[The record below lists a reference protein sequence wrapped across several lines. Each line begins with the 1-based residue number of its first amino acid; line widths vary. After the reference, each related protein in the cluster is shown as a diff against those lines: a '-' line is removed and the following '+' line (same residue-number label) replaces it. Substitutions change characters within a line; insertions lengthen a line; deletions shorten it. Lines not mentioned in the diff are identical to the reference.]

1 MSRAK
6 ALAVVVLLLSYGAV
20 GARQPAVRSA
30 VRLPVSARVLASSL
44 GLPASDTATL
54 LLHVVRLVHVAPDQ
68 GSQARH
74 GQEALHAVLSAL
86 RDRKAESVPL
96 PLDPSIW
103 RDTILQAQV
112 PDDQLVAA
120 ILSDSRASLLYHGL
134 AALDDETLGWL
145 GPERDMLLHL
155 RKRAAIFAAFGRS
168 VHVRAGRI
176 LVPGG
181 AEAEPLWKSVV
192 GADPGKP
199 AAFVQR
205 LVDGNGRLAFLYDTI
220 AHLDEPRQRFAL
232 GLQLSATSRADRLHA
247 LLDAFNAGAP
257 DWRADE
263 RPFSRP
269 PIDGAMLLS
278 TVAVTSSGEMAP
290 PLARRVWERVFRGDA
305 LTDLPF
311 SVVSQADVL
320 LMSELI
326 TVDASWLAA
335 RVLTVPYALGR
346 RRLDTLLFAQRVFGG
361 ASTAVAADVA
371 TALRGY
377 ASFPALMLSL
387 ERSGLTD
394 PATYAAAAAHASE
407 LSAID
412 PIPARRTAIAE
423 FQASIA
429 VIERARRSGV
439 LAVDRAQA
447 LVVSLCALE
456 VSPRN
461 GYGPRFPQWF
471 RDGLIP
477 ELPPA
482 DPQNTEETV
491 LAAMAGVSNGA
502 ASCPIV
508 EWEGRRYRVDPAQA
522 ELRRLRL
529 VRQRQGGSSLDDAMA
544 AAVGRETSGSQGE
557 GRRTEAERV
566 LADTL
571 TAIVYAAYL
580 GDPDG
585 AAVTSGNVALRHDFG
600 LLAEPPAKRASAAW
614 RLPSEHFDAKAWRID
629 GSILGL
635 ETALGR
641 LVLRRLDP
649 TAMPAEP
656 KLPPQDRQTVMLTAA
671 LFNPF
676 AMSDAARDE
685 IAASIGRGR
694 ARAGALSGDPAELDV
709 VARAAGLSEWRR
721 NALAWVLE
729 HDRDTTVS
737 QFSLLELFWLGAP
750 RPAVARALDAWGA
763 ASLPLTGCLCLEMP
777 RTRPWEEV
785 AGRASAAMLGTRAV
799 DVALHIADTLASL
812 RLPAS
817 LAPAI
822 GSYAMQDVMER
833 AQPAYPDDW
842 EAFGRAAM
850 ELSSDRMVDYIA
862 ALTAGGPLVAAEVR
876 AARH

>member
-6 ALAVVVLLLSYGAV
+6 AVAVVVLLLSYGAV

-30 VRLPVSARVLASSL
+30 VRLPVSAHVFASSL
-44 GLPASDTATL
+44 GLAEADTATL
-54 LLHVVRLVHVAPDQ
+54 LLHVVRLVHLTPDQ
-68 GSQARH
+68 GAQRRPA
-74 GQEALHAVLSAL
+74 QEALHAVLSAP

-112 PDDQLVAA
+112 SDDELVGA
-120 ILSDSRASLLYHGL
+120 ILSDPRASLLYHGL

-145 GPERDMLLHL
+145 GPERETLLHL
-155 RKRAAIFAAFGRS
+155 RTRAAIFAAFGRS
-168 VHVRAGRI
+168 VHVRAGRV

-199 AAFVQR
+199 AAFVHH
-205 LVDGNGRLAFLYDTI
+205 LIGGNGRLAFLYDTI

-232 GLQLSATSRADRLHA
+232 GLQLRTTSRADRLHD
-247 LLDAFNAGAP
+247 LLDAFTRAAP
-257 DWRADE
+257 DWRTDE
-263 RPFSRP
+263 RPFARP

-278 TVAVTSSGEMAP
+278 TIDVAASGALAP
-290 PLARRVWERVFRGDA
+290 PVVRRIWERVYRDDE
-305 LTDLPF
+305 LTDVAF
-311 SVVSQADVL
+311 ADVSATEL
-320 LMSELI
+320 QLMSALVN
-326 TVDASWLAA
+326 VDAAWLAA
-335 RVLTVPYALGR
+335 RILSVPYALGR

-361 ASTAVAADVA
+361 APTVAAADVA

-377 ASFPALMLSL
+377 AAFPALMLSL
-387 ERSGLTD
+387 ERSGITD
-394 PATYAAAAAHASE
+394 PAVYAAAAKHAAE
-407 LSAID
+407 LSNID
-412 PIPARRTAIAE
+412 SIPVRRTAIAE
-423 FQASIA
+423 FQASVAI
-429 VIERARRSGV
+429 IGRARRSGV
-439 LAVDRAQA
+439 LPVERAWA
-447 LVVSLCALE
+447 LVVSLCRLE
-456 VSPRN
+456 LSQRN
-461 GYGPRFPQWF
+461 GYGPPFARWF
-471 RDGLIP
+471 QERLIP
-477 ELPPA
+477 ELSRATPLHA
-482 DPQNTEETV
+482 EHTV
-491 LAAMAGVSNGA
+491 LTAMAGVSSASA
-502 ASCPIV
+502 APPIV
-508 EWEGRRYRVDPAQA
+508 VWEDRQYRVDPADA

-529 VRQRQGGSSLDDAMA
+529 VRQRQGGASLDEAL
-544 AAVGRETSGSQGE
+544 AAVQRDTGGPAGN
-557 GRRTEAERV
+557 RRDAERL

-571 TAIVYAAYL
+571 VSVVYAAYL

-585 AAVTSGNVALRHDFG
+585 DAVTSGNVALRHDFG
-600 LLAEPPAKRASAAW
+600 LLAQPPVKRASAAW
-614 RLPSEHFDAKAWRID
+614 RLPAEHFDAKAWRVS

-641 LVLRRLDP
+641 LMLRRLDS

-671 LFNPF
+671 LLNPF

-685 IAASIGRGR
+685 IAAAIGRGR
-694 ARAGALSGDPAELDV
+694 ARAAALSNDPGELDA

-721 NALAWVLE
+721 NALAWSVE
-729 HDRDTTVS
+729 HDRDSAVS
-737 QFSLLELFWLGAP
+737 RFSLLELFWLGAP

-785 AGRASAAMLGTRAV
+785 ARRSSAAMLGTRAV

-822 GSYAMQDVMER
+822 GGYAMQDVMER
-833 AQPAYPDDW
+833 TQPAYPDDW
-842 EAFGRAAM
+842 DAFGRAAM
-850 ELSSDRMVDYIA
+850 ALPADRLSDYIA
-862 ALTAGGPLVAAEVR
+862 ALTAGGPLVAAGAR
-876 AARH
+876 AASR

>member
-1 MSRAK
+1 MPRAK

-30 VRLPVSARVLASSL
+30 VRLPVSAGALASSL

-54 LLHVVRLVHVAPDQ
+54 LLHIVRLVHLTPDQ
-68 GSQARH
+68 GPQARH
-74 GQEALHAVLSAL
+74 VQQALHAVLSMPH
-86 RDRKAESVPL
+86 DRKGESVPL

-145 GPERDMLLHL
+145 GPDRDTLLHL
-155 RKRAAIFAAFGRS
+155 RQHATIFAAFGRS

-181 AEAEPLWKSVV
+181 ADAEPLWKSVV

-199 AAFVQR
+199 AAFVQH
-205 LVDGNGRLAFLYDTI
+205 LIDGNGRLAFLYDTI

-232 GLQLSATSRADRLHA
+232 GLQLRAPSREDRLQV
-247 LLDAFNAGAP
+247 LLDAFNTAAP

-263 RPFSRP
+263 RPFARP

-290 PLARRVWERVFRGDA
+290 PLARRVWERVFRGDE

-311 SVVSQADVL
+311 SGGSQADVS
-320 LMSELI
+320 LMPERI
-326 TVDASWLAA
+326 NVDAAWLAA
-335 RVLTVPYALGR
+335 RILPVPYALGR

-361 ASTAVAADVA
+361 APTFAASEVA

-377 ASFPALMLSL
+377 AAFPALMLSL

-394 PATYAAAAAHASE
+394 PAIYAAAAAHASE
-407 LSAID
+407 LSDID
-412 PIPARRTAIAE
+412 PIPGRRTAIAE

-429 VIERARRSGV
+429 LIERARRSGV
-439 LAVDRAQA
+439 LAIYRARA
-447 LVVSLCALE
+447 VVVSLCALE
-456 VSPRN
+456 VSQRS
-461 GYGPRFPQWF
+461 GYGPRFAKWF

-477 ELPPA
+477 ELPSA
-482 DPQNTEETV
+482 DPLHTEDTV
-491 LAAMAGVSNGA
+491 LAAMAGVSSTA
-502 ASCPIV
+502 ASSPIV
-508 EWEGRRYRVDPAQA
+508 EWEGHQYRVDPAQA

-529 VRQRQGGSSLDDAMA
+529 VRQRQGGSSLDDAIA
-544 AAVGRETSGSQGE
+544 AAARETRGTQSAGK
-557 GRRTEAERV
+557 RTEAEPV

-585 AAVTSGNVALRHDFG
+585 DAVTSGNVALRHDFG
-600 LLAEPPAKRASAAW
+600 LLAQPPAKRSSAAW
-614 RLPSEHFDAKAWRID
+614 RLPSERFDARTAWRIS

-694 ARAGALSGDPAELDV
+694 ARAAALSGDPAELDA

-721 NALAWVLE
+721 NALAWVVAP
-729 HDRDTTVS
+729 DRDPAVS

-750 RPAVARALDAWGA
+750 RPALAHALDAWGA

-785 AGRASAAMLGTRAV
+785 AGRPSAAMLGTRAV

-812 RLPAS
+812 KLPAS

-822 GSYAMQDVMER
+822 SSYALQDVMER

-842 EAFGRAAM
+842 EAFGRAAL
-850 ELSSDRMVDYIA
+850 ELPAERMADYIA
-862 ALTAGGPLVAAEVR
+862 ALTAGGPLVAADVR
-876 AARH
+876 AARR